1 VQVLA
6 PALGEAVLLRAARC
20 LEAGFNF
27 SARPRLGEA
36 A

>member
-1 VQVLA
+1 VLA

-27 SARPRLGEA
+27 SARPTLPEA